1 MIKTE
6 TREIRAILPETGTA
20 KIIVPLYQRNYEWGK
35 NEAEDLWNDITSSEN
50 GIFLGTVVFDV
61 SKRASGEIAVVD
73 GQQRLTTIF
82 LFLVACRAIAQ
93 RKKNSEL
100 EAAINRKVAY
110 CDDTTGNTTATKLI
124 ASPSVRDVFEF
135 VVDGRW
141 DGSFPSKIGKKP
153 VKRQVNKIRPVYE
166 YFKSKL
172 DGVKD
177 ANLPSVLKKLYSSF
191 AVVIE
196 IDHDAEVFDLFER
209 TNARGLELNAADL
222 LKNHLFSTNAT
233 SSLEEIWEE
242 IIENSQGTILRML
255 KYFWVSRRGYVQK
268 RDLYPRL
275 KQYSREVGAEVL
287 SSELRDF
294 ANFYYIVRNGSED
307 ELRQYLADRGEV
319 IISGKQYNC
328 QDFYRN
334 LEALRLFRITQIY
347 PILHSALHCY
357 IRTEKEDDRSAKLM
371 LKLMAVLENYHFVN
385 NVVCQRIGNEVE
397 KLYADVCS
405 EFTQSDSFWMTASNL
420 IKKLQEKR
428 AEKAEFSSRFSEISY
443 SQENIPLI
451 SYIFDRFGNYGR
463 VGGQVVRIFY
473 PDRRFFRRNWNIEH
487 FFPQSKADLLGDAE
501 DVDSIGNLF
510 VISLHTNS
518 QLQDKDPK
526 DKLSILRAK
535 ELHNPH
541 IAEFLDTYTS
551 TIKSRGWSSKEIHQR
566 TALLSESGYST
577 IWDI

>member
-1 MIKTE
+1 
-6 TREIRAILPETGTA
+6 
-20 KIIVPLYQRNYEWGK
+20 
-35 NEAEDLWNDITSSEN
+35 
-50 GIFLGTVVFDV
+50 
-61 SKRASGEIAVVD
+61 
-73 GQQRLTTIF
+73 
-82 LFLVACRAIAQ
+82 
-93 RKKNSEL
+93 
-100 EAAINRKVAY
+100 
-110 CDDTTGNTTATKLI
+110 
-124 ASPSVRDVFEF
+124 
-135 VVDGRW
+135 
-141 DGSFPSKIGKKP
+141 
-153 VKRQVNKIRPVYE
+153 
-166 YFKSKL
+166 
-172 DGVKD
+172 
-177 ANLPSVLKKLYSSF
+177 
-191 AVVIE
+191 
-196 IDHDAEVFDLFER
+196 
-209 TNARGLELNAADL
+209 
-222 LKNHLFSTNAT
+222 
-233 SSLEEIWEE
+233 
-242 IIENSQGTILRML
+242 
-255 KYFWVSRRGYVQK
+255 
-268 RDLYPRL
+268 
-275 KQYSREVGAEVL
+275 
-287 SSELRDF
+287 
-294 ANFYYIVRNGSED
+294 
-307 ELRQYLADRGEV
+307 
-319 IISGKQYNC
+319 
-328 QDFYRN
+328 
-334 LEALRLFRITQIY
+334 
-347 PILHSALHCY
+347 
-357 IRTEKEDDRSAKLM
+357 M

-405 EFTQSDSFWMTASNL
+405 EFTQSDSFWVTASNL

-551 TIKSRGWSSKEIHQR
+551 AIKSRGWSSKEIHQR

-577 IWDI
+577 IWGI